1 MSGGEKA
8 PEPSQRV
15 EDSCGLFGVENGAA
29 AAEADDGT
37 QNGARSARSRSDES
51 PLLNTA
57 AVEDRDSPRSGHRK
71 TGVSGA
77 LDQTQTLSEGLGAS
91 FLRPP
96 EDLPLKKNFQIPR
109 KSREKKGCYLESP
122 LPHPSF
128 SFLPLSSSHST
139 YMVTSRTPACSC
151 WRAWR
156 KPPLGSLTEGRASE
170 RARDP
175 GKRLYF
181 AGKERKGKRLLE
193 NATRLGL
200 K

>member
-15 EDSCGLFGVENGAA
+15 EDSSGLFGVENAAA

-37 QNGARSARSRSDES
+37 QNGARSERSRSDES
-51 PLLNTA
+51 PLLDPA

-71 TGVSGA
+71 TGLSGA
-77 LDQTQTLSEGLGAS
+77 LEQTQAQPLSEGLGAS
-91 FLRPP
+91 FLRAP

-128 SFLPLSSSHST
+128 SFLPLSSPRSA
-139 YMVTSRTPACSC
+139 YMVTSRTPACNC
-151 WRAWR
+151 
-156 KPPLGSLTEGRASE
+156 
-170 RARDP
+170 
-175 GKRLYF
+175 
-181 AGKERKGKRLLE
+181 
-193 NATRLGL
+193 
-200 K
+200 

>member
-1 MSGGEKA
+1 MADAAAMSGGEKA

-37 QNGARSARSRSDES
+37 QNGARSGRSRSDES
-51 PLLNTA
+51 PLVDTA

-77 LDQTQTLSEGLGAS
+77 LEQTQAQPLSEGLGAS
-91 FLRPP
+91 FLRAP

-122 LPHPSF
+122 PSPTLPFPSF
-128 SFLPLSSSHST
+128 RF
-139 YMVTSRTPACSC
+139 
-151 WRAWR
+151 
-156 KPPLGSLTEGRASE
+156 PPLAPHTW
-170 RARDP
+170 
-175 GKRLYF
+175 
-181 AGKERKGKRLLE
+181 
-193 NATRLGL
+193 
-200 K
+200 